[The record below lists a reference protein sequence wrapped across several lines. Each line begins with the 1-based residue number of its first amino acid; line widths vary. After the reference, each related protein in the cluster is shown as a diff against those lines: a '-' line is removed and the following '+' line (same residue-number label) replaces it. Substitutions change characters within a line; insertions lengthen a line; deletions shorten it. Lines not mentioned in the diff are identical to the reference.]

1 MKKTSRTIQVP
12 RRVAEFLDHGRGPFG
27 IRDRNGGWGRLLN
40 WMVVGAH
47 HHSPI
52 PKYNRRDTKAWRI
65 LVSSESITVASSS
78 FSNSPM
84 AETYN
89 APSIDEYLR
98 KRLMPVEG
106 AIPHVQGIEMY
117 GNSIPAGT
125 VGGDLFEY
133 INFQQRYDIDARIQR
148 ALKRSKEYLEPLP
161 AGAAPRNSVDDHVE
175 WLKSRPGY
183 KPEMETEYRAAR
195 SSEQVR
201 VAEDLRELYS
211 TAGVLVVDAEGHGII
226 SAKIASTVHDTFHAL
241 MLSELDYRGKTTPEL
256 FDRINLR
263 LAQSVTARNALG
275 RSGKESA
282 QEIATMLYGE
292 VRPYGHFRFVN
303 FGHPPPLVFSAE
315 YRKFMDIDKSRMVQ
329 FLPLG
334 LQLAEDDPD
343 RNRYL
348 SLEFRER
355 RAKSSDVAELTLLSP
370 GDIFFLYTDGVYDGS
385 DREERQQLENVMRE
399 HNLLPPKDICNALL
413 EYALKRDDRLRQ
425 IGEEDR
431 IDDKTVFIIK
441 RN

>member
-1 MKKTSRTIQVP
+1 M
-12 RRVAEFLDHGRGPFG
+12 
-27 IRDRNGGWGRLLN
+27 
-40 WMVVGAH
+40 
-47 HHSPI
+47 
-52 PKYNRRDTKAWRI
+52 PK
-65 LVSSESITVASSS
+65 SGASSCPRKHHRSEFAS
-78 FSNSPM
+78 FWNSLM
-84 AETYN
+84 AEAYN
-89 APSIDEYLR
+89 APSIDEYLL

-106 AIPHVQGIEMY
+106 AIPYVLGIEMY

-148 ALKRSKEYLEPLP
+148 ALKRSKEYLKPLP
-161 AGAAPRNSVDDHVE
+161 TGAAPRNSVDDHVE

-183 KPEMETEYRAAR
+183 KPEMEAEYRAAR

-201 VAEDLRELYS
+201 VAEDLHELYS
-211 TAGVLVVDAEGHGII
+211 TAGVLVVDAQGHGII

-241 MLSELDYRGKTTPEL
+241 MLSELDHRGKTTAEL
-256 FDRINLR
+256 FERINLR
-263 LAQSVTARNALG
+263 LAQSVSARNALG
-275 RSGKESA
+275 RSEKESA

-292 VRPYGHFRFVN
+292 VHPYGYFRFVN

-334 LQLAEDDPD
+334 LQIAEDDPD

-348 SLEFRER
+348 SLDTRQR
-355 RAKSSDVAELTLLSP
+355 RAKSSDVAELTLMSP

-385 DREERQQLENVMRE
+385 DKEERRQLENVMRE

-413 EYALKRDDRLRQ
+413 EYAVKRDDRLRQ

>member
-1 MKKTSRTIQVP
+1 MANT
-12 RRVAEFLDHGRGPFG
+12 
-27 IRDRNGGWGRLLN
+27 
-40 WMVVGAH
+40 
-47 HHSPI
+47 
-52 PKYNRRDTKAWRI
+52 Y
-65 LVSSESITVASSS
+65 SS
-78 FSNSPM
+78 
-84 AETYN
+84 
-89 APSIDEYLR
+89 PSIDEYFR

-106 AIPHVQGIEMY
+106 AIPHLPGIEMY

-148 ALKRSKEYLEPLP
+148 ALKLSKDFLDPLTP
-161 AGAAPRNSVDDHVE
+161 GAAPRNSVDDHVT

-183 KPEMETEYRAAR
+183 QPEMEAEYRWAR

-201 VAEDLRELYS
+201 VAEDLHALYD
-211 TAGVLVVDAEGHGII
+211 TAGVLVVDAQGHGII

-241 MLSELDYRGKTTPEL
+241 MLAELDYHGKTTPEL
-256 FDRINLR
+256 FEEINLR
-263 LAQSVTARNALG
+263 LAYSVTARNALG
-275 RSGKESA
+275 RSEKEYA

-303 FGHPPPLVFSAE
+303 FGHPLPLVFSAE
-315 YRKFMDIDKSRMVQ
+315 FQKFIDVDKSHMVQ

-334 LQLAEDDPD
+334 LQIPENHPD

-348 SLEFRER
+348 SLEAPQP
-355 RAKSSDVAELTLLSP
+355 RADSTEVAELTLMSP
-370 GDIFFLYTDGVYDGS
+370 GDILFLYTDGVYDGS
-385 DREERQQLENVMRE
+385 DKEERLQLEVVMRE
-399 HNLLPPKDICNALL
+399 HCRLSAKEMCNVFL

-425 IGEEDR
+425 AGEEYR

>member
-1 MKKTSRTIQVP
+1 M
-12 RRVAEFLDHGRGPFG
+12 A
-27 IRDRNGGWGRLLN
+27 
-40 WMVVGAH
+40 
-47 HHSPI
+47 
-52 PKYNRRDTKAWRI
+52 KA
-65 LVSSESITVASSS
+65 
-78 FSNSPM
+78 
-84 AETYN
+84 YN
-89 APSIDEYLR
+89 APSIDQYLL

-117 GNSIPAGT
+117 GNSVPAGT

-161 AGAAPRNSVDDHVE
+161 AAAGPRNSVDDHVE
-175 WLKSRPGY
+175 WLKLGPGY

-201 VAEDLRELYS
+201 IAEDLHELYS
-211 TAGVLVVDAEGHGII
+211 TAGVLVVDAQGHGII

-241 MLSELDYRGKTTPEL
+241 MLSELDHRGRTTAEL
-256 FDRINLR
+256 FERINLR
-263 LAQSVTARNALG
+263 LALSVTARNALG
-275 RSGKESA
+275 RSEKESA

-292 VRPYGHFRFVN
+292 VHPYGYFRFVN

-334 LQLAEDDPD
+334 VQLAEDDPD

-348 SLEFRER
+348 SLEFRQR
-355 RAKSSDVAELTLLSP
+355 RAKSSDVAELTLMSP

-385 DREERQQLENVMRE
+385 DKEERQQLENVMRE
-399 HNLLPPKDICNALL
+399 HNQLPAKDICNALL